1 MGNNTFDTMFDD
13 TDAQEDIKQETIKD
27 DVKQEESKDD
37 AQPDTQ
43 ETNPDIEKYKK
54 EIEKL
59 IKQKTDTEKWANEN
73 RQSNV
78 INQKIYNEAK
88 DKINELAKKL
98 YENSTIFDEEYEEL
112 TKVLD
117 RDLDISS
124 DDEQPKNEETTNTP
138 IKKVVDDLK
147 KTFDEFKKWSDEPDL
162 DHKFNAFYKDLELVT
177 DKRFNEIQEYM
188 LSETDPKVLLKY
200 VLDRGTKSFNKLYK
214 PILEKGDALSY
225 VEELQ
230 TTIEKLNKEVKELRF
245 ELDDIEKGVY
255 TKSDKSNTYKS
266 NKKSILD
273 RIYI

>member
-1 MGNNTFDTMFDD
+1 MESNIIDD
-13 TDAQEDIKQETIKD
+13 IFGDEKITQSKS
-27 DVKQEESKDD
+27 DVKQEETKDD
-37 AQPDTQ
+37 VQQDVQ
-43 ETNPDIEKYKK
+43 ETNPEIEKYKK

-112 TKVLD
+112 TKVFD

-124 DDEQPKNEETTNTP
+124 DDEQPKNEEAANTP

-177 DKRFNEIQEYM
+177 DKRFKEIQEYM

-200 VLDRGTKSFNKLYK
+200 VLDKGTKSFNKLYK

-225 VEELQ
+225 VEDLLSEN
-230 TTIEKLNKEVKELRF
+230 EKLKKELKELRF
-245 ELDDIEKGVY
+245 ELDDTENKVY
-255 TKSDKSNTYKS
+255 NNS
-266 NKKSILD
+266 NKPSSYKANKKDVVGDLFGI
-273 RIYI
+273 